1 MPGVSSTSAIVF
13 ARIVP
18 SEINIITTENN
29 NVIDLALC
37 CQIRDPANGNDIWQN
52 L

>member
-37 CQIRDPANGNDIWQN
+37 TQVRDYKSGDDI
-52 L
+52 